1 MIMLNTKNKNFFNVL
16 YSNNKIINYKD
27 HFEKNIS
34 EELLTIRTLVISR
47 PFGRGPEE
55 MDQLEKILAACKIQ
69 KEAYK
74 VEQELRPWS
83 FFRQW
88 GNIKEVL
95 LFGISEQELGLNL
108 QFNEN
113 QICKFDERVFIK
125 TASLGEI
132 LTNQQIKN
140 NLWQNALKIHFL
152 G

>member
-1 MIMLNTKNKNFFNVL
+1 MIMLNTKNKNFYHVL

-34 EELLTIRTLVISR
+34 EELLTIRTLVICR
-47 PFGRGPEE
+47 PFVQGPEE

-69 KEAYK
+69 KGAYK
-74 VEQELRPWS
+74 VEQQPRPWS

-88 GNIKEVL
+88 GNIKEIL
-95 LFGISEQELGLNL
+95 LFGVSEQELDLNL

-113 QICKFDERVFIK
+113 QVCKFDERVFIK
-125 TASLGEI
+125 TASLAEI